1 MTQTKPAPSSGE
13 SRLKRYFG
21 NPNRL
26 KTHARCWT
34 HVIVFS
40 VELVTTRN
48 PLVLFHFGCN
58 VAWQFCTLSLAIE
71 RAGYLGD
78 LATIMPTGVAIL
90 AELVPRAGRAEMVSR
105 AVALTLGCSVAVALQ
120 GVGLPNLVTQGV
132 GFAAVLDAHRTAAP
146 MLGVDAAA
154 AIDDALRI
162 FLVGVACFLCSKI
175 GTARDIAFLGDLNDA
190 MRARHSGT
198 RFGVLL
204 DFFGMYDVWHVCCM
218 LATLRV
224 GPSRWAARQARP

>member
-1 MTQTKPAPSSGE
+1 MAKSEIFGSVWPRPADCLPWVRLHDCTVHRMTQTKPAPSSGE

-48 PLVLFHFGCN
+48 PMVLFHFGCN
-58 VAWQFCTLSLAIE
+58 VAWQFCTLSPAIE

-90 AELVPRAGRAEMVSR
+90 AELVPRAGRAWHVP
-105 AVALTLGCSVAVALQ
+105 AVARGRAL
-120 GVGLPNLVTQGV
+120 P
-132 GFAAVLDAHRTAAP
+132 
-146 MLGVDAAA
+146 
-154 AIDDALRI
+154 
-162 FLVGVACFLCSKI
+162 
-175 GTARDIAFLGDLNDA
+175 
-190 MRARHSGT
+190 
-198 RFGVLL
+198 
-204 DFFGMYDVWHVCCM
+204 
-218 LATLRV
+218 
-224 GPSRWAARQARP
+224 